1 VFRTIERWMEAAAVS
16 YGKPAASELLLAH
29 CSALDSDDRCRP
41 TAAVRLEAL
50 LGSDLAQRLVSALS
64 SRAAG

>member
-1 VFRTIERWMEAAAVS
+1 MDAAAVS
-16 YGKPAASELLLAH
+16 HEKPVASELLLAH

-50 LGSDLAQRLVSALS
+50 LGSELARRLVSALS
-64 SRAAG
+64 SRAG